1 MLTPSPTPRYDRIVS
16 LVLLVLIGLAVV
28 FLIDINPN
36 NFRARLGGDLPLI
49 TLSWVLVASLVVITI
64 TGADLFIRSHPQMQ
78 TRALPTLNL
87 GLVRLELAPGFWILP
102 SFAIVA
108 PFAFFRLFSPLL
120 ATSAAIIALAATG
133 GLLLAALLGQHYALD
148 RRPEVQHS
156 ARLGLQTV
164 ALLLAFSMFSA
175 TYYARLRFLYSG
187 ALIGLT
193 GALLAYALLQWTPPR
208 RGLFVLAGM
217 VGITLAEATWALNYW
232 AASFLL
238 GGALLL
244 VIFYVA
250 LGLVQNHLEGTL
262 SRRIFWE
269 YGLLGGGLL
278 AAVVIATFRTTA

>member
-1 MLTPSPTPRYDRIVS
+1 MPTSTTPRYDRIVS
-16 LVLLVLIGLAVV
+16 LISLVLIGMAVV

-36 NFRARLGGDLPLI
+36 NLRARLGGDLPLI
-49 TLSWVLVASLVVITI
+49 TLSWLLVGALVVITS

-78 TRALPTLNL
+78 SRALPTLNL
-87 GLVRLELAPGFWILP
+87 GFARIELAPGFWILP

-120 ATSAAIIALAATG
+120 DMTAAIIALAATG

-148 RRPEVQHS
+148 RRPEQRHT
-156 ARLGLQTV
+156 ARLGLQTI

-208 RGLFVLAGM
+208 RGLLVLAGM
-217 VGITLAEATWALNYW
+217 VGIALAEATWALNYW

-238 GGALLL
+238 GCALLL
-244 VIFYVA
+244 LIFYVA
-250 LGLVQNHLEGTL
+250 IGLVQHHLEGSL
-262 SRRIFWE
+262 ARRVFWE

-278 AAVVIATFRTTA
+278 AAVVVATFR